1 MKRKGRECCQDT
13 VGLKDWWTSPL
24 ALLGTWILGWSSEK
38 KEVDIRKEYKK
49 TSGGHGYVNDL
60 NCGDGFTYVKTSNC
74 TL

>member
-1 MKRKGRECCQDT
+1 MIENRLVIAWGHRGDEKR
-13 VGLKDWWTSPL
+13 
-24 ALLGTWILGWSSEK
+24 
-38 KEVDIRKEYKK
+38 EVDIRKEYKK